1 MGKGEG
7 DPGGDGGGGGGACM
21 GTVQTGV
28 MQQSSSGVLPGIS
41 VVKVL
46 LLSWHAVF
54 KKSKPSFFPPIRNN
68 QSSVS
73 SLLLLFCASWLCRPA
88 EQ

>member
-28 MQQSSSGVLPGIS
+28 MQQSSSGRRQVCYLY
-41 VVKVL
+41 
-46 LLSWHAVF
+46 
-54 KKSKPSFFPPIRNN
+54 
-68 QSSVS
+68 
-73 SLLLLFCASWLCRPA
+73 
-88 EQ
+88 

>member
-41 VVKVL
+41 VL
-46 LLSWHAVF
+46 
-54 KKSKPSFFPPIRNN
+54 
-68 QSSVS
+68 
-73 SLLLLFCASWLCRPA
+73 
-88 EQ
+88 